1 MDLGQ
6 SLFIYNGKEVGRH
19 ERKFTKGQT
28 YYDYQHYLPILARKQ
43 GALRNGAPFIN
54 MDLPDELN
62 KVKKALEQQENGSRD
77 FAHILSYIPVKSIE
91 SVIDAC
97 SYALEMKAVSKDV
110 ILNALFRRNELA
122 IQNTKEE
129 NLGEDPVEDPVEDQ
143 GVKLEE
149 DSKYLELKYAPEENC
164 SSYDQ
169 LLSAVSIQDL
179 PQTMSTRRLS
189 L

>member
-1 MDLGQ
+1 M
-6 SLFIYNGKEVGRH
+6 
-19 ERKFTKGQT
+19 
-28 YYDYQHYLPILARKQ
+28 
-43 GALRNGAPFIN
+43 
-54 MDLPDELN
+54 
-62 KVKKALEQQENGSRD
+62 
-77 FAHILSYIPVKSIE
+77 KSIE